1 MRTLTVNLND
11 YGLSERLVREAAVY
25 EGLYLARVS
34 EQHRDL
40 YKVIGEG
47 GEIQARSSGKLGP
60 AAADPTEF
68 PPWGIG

>member
-34 EQHRDL
+34 EQHVTYIRYL
-40 YKVIGEG
+40 
-47 GEIQARSSGKLGP
+47 A
-60 AAADPTEF
+60 
-68 PPWGIG
+68 